1 MASGCNMR
9 LQILTLLALGA
20 GCAAAVHPLGKLAEH
35 LVQLAEPEPQRA
47 LQAEPAIGEWFTGF
61 LLFAGTGDET
71 CLEEY
76 MPRDSCDSEC
86 EPYSPSGAI
95 WRPSGD
101 SGLGLCCCFAD
112 ATEGSQYTDFCYTLD
127 DTGVEA
133 YIYDAEAIGHAVECE
148 CHDQALSNVPD
159 PILGTWIDLSTVWWG
174 ATPNQ
179 VVGEELCAEAEEQDE
194 CVEYCVENVPGIA
207 VASLFST
214 EGFCCCYY
222 DIEETPAFDTCSNVA
237 SIEDLEGVSLYL
249 FDTLGPNC
257 ECIDYDDE
265 YGIPPIFEWI
275 PGARLVEGAL
285 EGGENCIAGV
295 TSTDDCES
303 TCAQEQGAIGA
314 TFYPGAEM
322 CCCVADD
329 NDAVEI
335 DDVCYTDEGCEE
347 EDSCYFFLARPQF
360 VPCDLVDPL
369 EGDPLEDEE
378 FPPIAEW
385 FSGFL
390 LHPGSATEN
399 CIEAEVALEECSDA
413 CTGASLPTPSAAIW
427 FPTSTGL
434 GECCC
439 LADETEGNQ
448 ITDFCYEAED
458 YGPSWSGAQVYLYT
472 DIGAVE
478 CQCISEQENA
488 DFIPLLEWF
497 DVAEEGFS
505 VEILDGEWMCVPG
518 PSQED
523 CFAACADF
531 ASDGGLLALIHAEQS
546 DACCCV
552 INDPTTDSYDTC
564 YYDFEG
570 GEVESLGFSMYAF
583 SHDFGPRCDCIK
595 GPDNDEPIPM
605 PYAWEYGALLLGS
618 GGPGTCH
625 EDVMSQEDCHTACS
639 STEATFIGAN
649 YFPLHEECCCVY
661 DADDCGVQVD
671 DMCYNYEEC
680 DDTDPCY
687 FFMNRP
693 QWISC
698 DDIDDLDTQC
708 GEDVGCD
715 PEESSTWPHSR
726 TFYNDDSGTIAG
738 TGLSSSSFYAEDGRI
753 ISWLMSQPLES
764 DLIGPGDECETGTL
778 VSKEDT
784 DKDLYYLHDSTP
796 CDWVEYIGNGYSE
809 LPICEDESRKDG
821 LAPRH
826 PHTIDM
832 GMQNMQECCKDC
844 APPDS
849 VMYATT
855 RLLSDVARVIR
866 VNPKPNPLAYIKT

>member
-472 DIGAVE
+472 GTYT
-478 CQCISEQENA
+478 
-488 DFIPLLEWF
+488 
-497 DVAEEGFS
+497 S
-505 VEILDGEWMCVPG
+505 VTERTR
-518 PSQED
+518 S
-523 CFAACADF
+523 
-531 ASDGGLLALIHAEQS
+531 
-546 DACCCV
+546 
-552 INDPTTDSYDTC
+552 NTTY
-564 YYDFEG
+564 
-570 GEVESLGFSMYAF
+570 
-583 SHDFGPRCDCIK
+583 
-595 GPDNDEPIPM
+595 
-605 PYAWEYGALLLGS
+605 PY
-618 GGPGTCH
+618 PNPNT
-625 EDVMSQEDCHTACS
+625 
-639 STEATFIGAN
+639 N
-649 YFPLHEECCCVY
+649 PK
-661 DADDCGVQVD
+661 
-671 DMCYNYEEC
+671 
-680 DDTDPCY
+680 P
-687 FFMNRP
+687 
-693 QWISC
+693 
-698 DDIDDLDTQC
+698 
-708 GEDVGCD
+708 
-715 PEESSTWPHSR
+715 
-726 TFYNDDSGTIAG
+726 
-738 TGLSSSSFYAEDGRI
+738 
-753 ISWLMSQPLES
+753 
-764 DLIGPGDECETGTL
+764 
-778 VSKEDT
+778 K
-784 DKDLYYLHDSTP
+784 
-796 CDWVEYIGNGYSE
+796 
-809 LPICEDESRKDG
+809 
-821 LAPRH
+821 
-826 PHTIDM
+826 
-832 GMQNMQECCKDC
+832 
-844 APPDS
+844 
-849 VMYATT
+849 
-855 RLLSDVARVIR
+855 
-866 VNPKPNPLAYIKT
+866 PKPNPNPNPKPKPKPNPAPYRHWGCGMPVHQRTRERGLHSVARVVRRCRGRLFC